1 MTVRQARKKALSIF
15 QNLLDPVFTSSF
27 MFTPA
32 LDADCLLAHVLG
44 KDRSFLLAHD
54 EIELSAA
61 QERAFFNAVSRRNA
75 GLPVAYITGTKEFF
89 GFDFKVTQDVLIPK
103 PDTELLVERTLCELE
118 YLAAQRRSK
127 TDIAIGTASGSATID
142 TGAGKDSALYA
153 ADVCTGSG
161 CVALSALASL
171 QAANTNVVLPL
182 SDFAPPVFFT
192 ASDISKKAL
201 KIARINAHNLLL
213 PQKAHSIRFVRA
225 DLLDFPHPPFD
236 LIVSN
241 PPYVPSAAAA
251 QLLQDGRS
259 EPHLALDGGR
269 DGLDLIRRLVVQ
281 AFAALK
287 SGGVLLLETGEYNAR
302 QTAELMTKAGFTDIV
317 TYNDLSGMPRVTRG
331 CKRDNDDERFS
342 AYRARARA
350 IVYAKTGDLG
360 KCCLLRTFKKF
371 FSNLSAL
378 CRRGKR

>member
-1 MTVRQARKKALSIF
+1 
-15 QNLLDPVFTSSF
+15 

-61 QERAFFNAVSRRNA
+61 QERAFFNAVSRRNT
-75 GLPVAYITGTKEFF
+75 GLPVAYITGHKEFF
-89 GFDFKVTQDVLIPK
+89 GFDFKVTPDVLIPK

-118 YLAAQRRSK
+118 CLATQRRSK
-127 TDIAIGTASGSATID
+127 TGTDNGSAFD
-142 TGAGKDSALYA
+142 TVCVGAGVDADTDSANAADNALYA

-171 QAANTNVVLPL
+171 QAANTNVVQPF
-182 SDFAPPVFFT
+182 SGFAPPVFFT

-213 PQKAHSIRFVRA
+213 PQYTQNIRFVDA
-225 DLLDFPHPPFD
+225 DLLDFPHPQFS

-259 EPHLALDGGR
+259 EPLLALDGGR

-281 AFAALK
+281 AFGALK
-287 SGGVLLLETGEYNAR
+287 SGGVLLLETGEYNVR

-331 CKRDNDDERFS
+331 CKRDNNDERFS
-342 AYRARARA
+342 AYRAGASA
-350 IVYAKTGDLG
+350 NECAKTGAYG
-360 KCCLLRTFKKF
+360 KRCLLRTFKKF